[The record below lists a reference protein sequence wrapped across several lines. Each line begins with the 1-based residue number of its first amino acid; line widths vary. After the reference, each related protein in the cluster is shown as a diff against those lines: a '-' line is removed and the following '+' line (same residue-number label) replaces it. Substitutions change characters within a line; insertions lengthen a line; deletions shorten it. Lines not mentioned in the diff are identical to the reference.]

1 MEFFNLML
9 NPIIAMAEFRYWFF
23 IPKWPAISY
32 FHYFI
37 KQKEESLRFL
47 DLIATVFSFIVFL

>member
-32 FHYFI
+32 FHYLF
-37 KQKEESLRFL
+37 KKKEESLRFL
-47 DLIATVFSFIVFL
+47 DLIATVLSFIVFL